1 MRDWLS
7 GAFPAWIHSLYQTLP
22 MLSRRRLFACL
33 ILPALAAGVPFSC
46 PAETEKDPSP
56 PPPAPLGP
64 AEPLSINNRHPN
76 LPTLWI
82 AGDSTAAKG
91 GANATGWGVP
101 LASMVDPAQL
111 NLVNGARGGRSSR
124 TFITEGLWEKMITEV
139 KTGDWVVIQFGH
151 NDAGPINDNTR
162 ARGSLRSTGD
172 ESEDIVNQLTQK
184 PEKVRTYGW
193 YLRKMI
199 SETKAKGATPVL
211 FSITVRNEWA
221 DGKVERRNG
230 PWSELA
236 RQTAQSTGTT
246 LVDLTNLIADAYDR
260 MGPEQV
266 KPFFPKDHTHTGP
279 EGAAFSA
286 SLVAKAL
293 QDVGVPGMMR
303 KEKDS

>member
-1 MRDWLS
+1 
-7 GAFPAWIHSLYQTLP
+7 
-22 MLSRRRLFACL
+22 MLSRRRLFSCL
-33 ILPALAAGVPFSC
+33 ILPAMTAGLPVITR
-46 PAETEKDPSP
+46 AGTEKDPSP

-64 AEPLSINNRHPN
+64 AEPIDLKSRKPH

-91 GANATGWGVP
+91 GPNATGWGVP
-101 LASMVDPAQL
+101 LASLVDPAKL

-139 KTGDWVVIQFGH
+139 KAGDWVVIQFGH
-151 NDAGPINDNTR
+151 NDAGPINDNSR
-162 ARGSLRSTGD
+162 ARGSLRSTGE
-172 ESEDIVNQLTQK
+172 ESESIVNQLTQK
-184 PEKVRTYGW
+184 PETVRTYGW

-199 SETKAKGATPVL
+199 SETKAKGATPVV
-211 FSITVRNEWA
+211 FSITVRNEWTG
-221 DGKVERRNG
+221 GKVERRNG

-236 RQTAQSTGTT
+236 RQTAQTTGTAF
-246 LVDLTNLIADAYDR
+246 VDLTQLIADAYDR

-286 SLVAKAL
+286 SLVVKAL
-293 QDVGVPGMMR
+293 QDLGVPGLTPGQ
-303 KEKDS
+303 KDS